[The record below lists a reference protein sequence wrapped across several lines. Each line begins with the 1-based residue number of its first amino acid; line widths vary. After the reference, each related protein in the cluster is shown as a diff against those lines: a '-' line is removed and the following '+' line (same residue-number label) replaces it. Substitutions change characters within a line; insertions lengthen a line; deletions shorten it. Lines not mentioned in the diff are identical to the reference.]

1 MLKFRPIGEK
11 GHVHYLP
18 SNCEVETNATSQN
31 QMESFSKHKNVP
43 MQSLFMFLELD
54 YNHSKKH
61 SKMVNLTEHHENG
74 HIISHQM
81 SSSNNKREVM

>member
-1 MLKFRPIGEK
+1 
-11 GHVHYLP
+11 
-18 SNCEVETNATSQN
+18 
-31 QMESFSKHKNVP
+31 MESFSKHKNVH

-61 SKMVNLTEHHENG
+61 SKMVNLTEHHDKVVFPKTG
-74 HIISHQM
+74 HIIYHQM